1 MCGNTRRES
10 ITRGFHKQQSPIA
23 LLLRIMLSSSN
34 IGDLVFDPFAGTG
47 TTLVVAKQLSRRYI
61 GVEIDPKN
69 DEEINKRLE
78 TLRNSDSIEKHRRD
92 YLFTE
97 NLNKLWSSKNIEIDK
112 GLLFDKTLNEEKKS
126 T

>member
-1 MCGNTRRES
+1 
-10 ITRGFHKQQSPIA
+10 
-23 LLLRIMLSSSN
+23 MLSSSN